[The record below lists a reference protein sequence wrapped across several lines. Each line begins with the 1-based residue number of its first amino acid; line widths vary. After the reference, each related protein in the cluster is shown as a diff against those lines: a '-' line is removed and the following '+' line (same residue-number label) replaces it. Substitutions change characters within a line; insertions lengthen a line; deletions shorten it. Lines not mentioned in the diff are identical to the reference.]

1 MNSNPEPDELHR
13 LWQEGLWWENPALV
27 KLLGLCPLL
36 AVSNTAAN
44 GLGLGIATLITLLVA
59 NALTSLLRP
68 VLISAIRLP
77 IYVLVIA
84 STVSVIELLTQ
95 AWLPELHQSL
105 GIFLPLIVTNCLIIG
120 RAEAFASRQ
129 GLRASLHDA
138 MAMGL
143 GFLWVLLLLGAV
155 RELLG
160 QGTMFADAQM
170 LLGSHA
176 AQWRMEVFNPD
187 NGMLIALLPP
197 GAFLA
202 LGLLLA
208 VKNALDARLRT
219 RVTVSEADATTSSR
233 GAGVV

>member
-1 MNSNPEPDELHR
+1 MSSNLQPAELHR
-13 LWQEGLWWENPALV
+13 LWREGLWWENPALV

-68 VLISAIRLP
+68 VLIHAIRLP

-95 AWLPELHQSL
+95 AWLPELHHSL

-138 MAMGL
+138 LAMGL

-155 RELLG
+155 RELVG
-160 QGTMFADAQM
+160 QGTLFDDAQM

-176 AQWRMEVFNPD
+176 ANWRVQVFDSD
-187 NGMLIALLPP
+187 NGLLIALLPP

-219 RVTVSEADATTSSR
+219 RSAAPGSDALTSNPRAD
-233 GAGVV
+233 VL